1 MNPRR
6 LCGWA
11 VLNVSWGGPLLRQLE
26 VMEKETNPMWKK
38 FRRLL
43 IPGATLCLLFSR
55 VVNAQDE
62 TPTAY
67 SQTEVLSTDSAS
79 SSGGTTSSQK
89 TDNWH
94 FDISPYLWG
103 PGAHGIVGVLG
114 RNAGFR
120 ASPGDLLS
128 HFDVGLMGGAEASYH
143 RFVLNGD
150 LIWIR
155 VSDSKALP
163 FPGLNAISADV
174 RLGELVWTSKVGYRL
189 YQRGGVT
196 ADANVGAR
204 YWHLGEKLSF
214 NPSALGLSFNPSQNW
229 ADVIVGGRIQV
240 PVIGDKLIVNVLGD
254 VGGWDATSKLDYQ
267 IAGVV
272 GYNLSSRWTLQA
284 GWRYL
289 FVDYRPGSNSILNTT
304 TAGVL
309 IGATYHLR

>member
-1 MNPRR
+1 MAN
-6 LCGWA
+6 
-11 VLNVSWGGPLLRQLE
+11 
-26 VMEKETNPMWKK
+26 K

-43 IPGATLCLLFSR
+43 IPLAMLCMFFSR
-55 VVNAQDE
+55 AVNAQDE
-62 TPTAY
+62 SSSSNIQA
-67 SQTEVLSTDSAS
+67 EVLSSDSDS
-79 SSGGTTSSQK
+79 SSGGTPSSPK
-89 TDNWH
+89 TDNFH

-114 RNAGFR
+114 RDAGFR

-128 HFDVGLMGGAEASYH
+128 HFDVGVMGAAEASYK

-163 FPGLNAISADV
+163 TPGLNAISADV

-189 YQRGGVT
+189 YQRGGVI

-204 YWHLGEKLSF
+204 FWHLGEKLSF
-214 NPSALGLSFNPSQNW
+214 NPSALGLSFTPSQNW

-240 PVIGDKLIVNVLGD
+240 PVIGSKLIFNVLGD
-254 VGGWDATSKLDYQ
+254 VGGWNATSKLDYQ